1 MVRLIR
7 TNGIVEEVA
16 PKNGN
21 KFELKELQDYVG
33 GYIEVVQIPED
44 NSLIAIVNEEGL
56 LKRLPYNSAANL
68 MFGLELV
75 GDIIICPRT
84 MLN

>member
-1 MVRLIR
+1 MVRLLR
-7 TNGIVEEVA
+7 ANGMVEEIS
-16 PKNGN
+16 PKNGK
-21 KFELKELQDYVG
+21 KFELKELQEYVG
-33 GYIEVVQIPED
+33 GYIEVVQVPED
-44 NSLIAIVNEEGL
+44 GFLIAIVNEEGL
-56 LKRLPYNSAANL
+56 LKRLPFNSAANI

>member
-16 PKNGN
+16 PKSGSN
-21 KFELKELQDYVG
+21 FSLKELQEYVG
-33 GYIEVVQIPED
+33 GYIEIVQIPED
-44 NSLIAIVNEEGL
+44 NSLIAIANEEGL
-56 LKRLPYNSAANL
+56 LKRLPYNSAANI

-75 GDIIICPRT
+75 GDIIICPKT
-84 MLN
+84 MLD

>member
-16 PKNGN
+16 PKSGSN
-21 KFELKELQDYVG
+21 FSLKELQEYVG
-33 GYIEVVQIPED
+33 GYIEIVQIPED
-44 NSLIAIVNEEGL
+44 NSLIAIANEEGL
-56 LKRLPYNSAANL
+56 LKRLPYNSAANI

-84 MLN
+84 MLD

>member
-1 MVRLIR
+1 MVRLLR
-7 TNGIVEEVA
+7 ANGMVEEIS

-33 GYIEVVQIPED
+33 GYIELVQVPED
-44 NSLIAIVNEEGL
+44 GLIAIANEEGL
-56 LKRLPYNSAANL
+56 LKRLPFNSAANI

-75 GDIIICPRT
+75 GDIIICPPT
-84 MLN
+84 MIN